1 MLNKTFLL
9 LLLFSLSISAQNT
22 AELIGTV
29 TDKVTHQ
36 PLIGA
41 DVYIKEL
48 NKGVAPMHA
57 VNIDWH
63 ICPKGIIPC
72 GLVSSVIKPFG
83 KKISVKGQMRSDVSL
98 KEQAEEISGVTVS
111 GKSIAHQKKE
121 QSMPV
126 TVIDMSNL
134 RGTVSSVQDILLKTV
149 GITLRSSGG
158 VGSSSRIS
166 VRGLEGKRIGFL

>member
-48 NKGVAPMHA
+48 NKGVSTDAR
-57 VNIDWH
+57 DWH

-72 GLVSSVIKPFG
+72 GLVSSVIKPLER
-83 KKISVKGQMRSDVSL
+83 KSV
-98 KEQAEEISGVTVS
+98 
-111 GKSIAHQKKE
+111 
-121 QSMPV
+121 
-126 TVIDMSNL
+126 
-134 RGTVSSVQDILLKTV
+134 
-149 GITLRSSGG
+149 
-158 VGSSSRIS
+158 
-166 VRGLEGKRIGFL
+166 